1 MEFRFVTRNP
11 NVYAKTEE
19 AGLKMVAKYPE
30 SRTDEFVYL
39 CRSKGR
45 GEERRKEK
53 ERGEK
58 KEEKVATPRSKSA
71 AN

>member
-45 GEERRKEK
+45 GEERRG
-53 ERGEK
+53 ERRRKGERRK
-58 KEEKVATPRSKSA
+58 RRR
-71 AN
+71 

>member
-11 NVYAKTEE
+11 NVYAKTKE
-19 AGLKMVAKYPE
+19 AGLRRKKLDVKMVAKYPE

-45 GEERRKEK
+45 GEERRG
-53 ERGEK
+53 ERRRKGERRK
-58 KEEKVATPRSKSA
+58 RRR
-71 AN
+71 

>member
-30 SRTDEFVYL
+30 SRTDESVYL

-45 GEERRKEK
+45 GEEKGEGKGRE
-53 ERGEK
+53 ERGEG
-58 KEEKVATPRSKSA
+58 V
-71 AN
+71 

>member
-11 NVYAKTEE
+11 NVYAKTKE
-19 AGLKMVAKYPE
+19 AGLRRKKLDVKMVAKYPE

-39 CRSKGR
+39 CRSK
-45 GEERRKEK
+45 EERRKEK

-58 KEEKVATPRSKSA
+58 KEEKVCSHTPI
-71 AN
+71 

>member
-45 GEERRKEK
+45 GEERRGEEK
-53 ERGEK
+53 GEGKGREERGEG
-58 KEEKVATPRSKSA
+58 V
-71 AN
+71 